1 VKRCFTRDRVLH
13 SLVNAVTFF
22 VIILLAGLL
31 LSKAPLEQALVYAVV
46 VAAVVFLWRV
56 VTRTDRSTPPF
67 RFPGMG
73 AS

>member
-1 VKRCFTRDRVLH
+1 MKRCFTRDRILH

-31 LSKAPLEQALVYAVV
+31 LSKAPVGQALAYAVV
-46 VAAVVFLWRV
+46 VGAIVFLWRV

>member
-22 VIILLAGLL
+22 AIILLAGLF
-31 LSKAPLEQALVYAVV
+31 LSKAPAGQAFSYAFV

-67 RFPGMG
+67 RFPGMR

>member
-13 SLVNAVTFF
+13 SLVNAGSFF
-22 VIILLAGLL
+22 VIILLAGLF
-31 LSKAPLEQALVYAVV
+31 LSKVPFELALSYAVV
-46 VAAVVFLWRV
+46 VSAVVFLWRV

-67 RFPGMG
+67 RFPGMR

>member
-1 VKRCFTRDRVLH
+1 MKRCFTRDRVLH

-22 VIILLAGLL
+22 VIVLLAGLL
-31 LSKAPLEQALVYAVV
+31 LSKAPLEEALAY
-46 VAAVVFLWRV
+46 AAVVGAIVFSWRV

-67 RFPGMG
+67 RFPGMR

>member
-13 SLVNAVTFF
+13 SLVNAALFF
-22 VIILLAGLL
+22 VIVLLAGLL
-31 LSKAPLEQALVYAVV
+31 LSKASAERAFAYAVV
-46 VAAVVFLWRV
+46 VAAIVFLWRV

>member
-13 SLVNAVTFF
+13 SLVNAAYFF
-22 VIILLAGLL
+22 AIIFCAGVF
-31 LSKAPLEQALVYAVV
+31 LSKAPVAQAFLYGIS

-67 RFPGMG
+67 RFPGMR